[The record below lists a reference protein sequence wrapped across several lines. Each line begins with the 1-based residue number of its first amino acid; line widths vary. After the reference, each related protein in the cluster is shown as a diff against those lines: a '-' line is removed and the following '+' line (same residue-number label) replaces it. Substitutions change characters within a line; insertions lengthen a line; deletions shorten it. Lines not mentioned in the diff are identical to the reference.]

1 MKNDILVRGLSSIG
15 LTPTGDQL
23 DQFETFYELLVEW
36 NKAMNLTNITE
47 YDDVMVKHYLDS
59 INVAKAFN
67 LKEVVKVLDVGTGAG
82 FPGIPLKIILP
93 HLSVTLMDAL
103 NKRVQFMNEVIDRLD
118 LEQIDA
124 IHSRAEILAQDLV
137 FRSRYD
143 LVVSR
148 AVSQLATLSEYCL
161 PFVKIGG
168 YFIAYKS
175 VDTEDEIN
183 EAKNAI
189 SILGGQIEKVS
200 DYEVPESDFSRR
212 YVIIKKIKD
221 SPSKYPRKA
230 GTPSKKPL

>member
-212 YVIIKKIKD
+212 YVIFKKIKD